1 VSCYLRNMHSLFET
15 LGLEYDKPNRK
26 RVDGAIRTI
35 IQAPTEAHC
44 PEVWA
49 AIKGM
54 SDTERGELPTRVA
67 EALGLE
73 GR

>member
-1 VSCYLRNMHSLFET
+1 MSCYLRQMHSLFET

-35 IQAPTEAHC
+35 VGAPADAHC

-49 AIKGM
+49 SIKAM
-54 SDTERGELPTRVA
+54 TDEERDELPARVA
-67 EALGLE
+67 DVLGL
-73 GR
+73 